1 MSVEIRYPNKHYY
14 LKNMSVEIRYPNK
27 HYYLKNMSVEIRYP
41 NKHYYL
47 KNMSVEIRY
56 PNKHYYLKN
65 MSVEIR
71 YPNKHY
77 YPKLTN
83 NLVYNNKIDLEP
95 AKCVT
100 KRVRGS
106 CHPALRLCSPSAP
119 PLTVAAGDSL
129 WTAAHQTPRQSYVL
143 GPSGK
148 AWIWA
153 LSLPKSRWQQG

>member
-1 MSVEIRYPNKHYY
+1 MAEAPTASLSVYTQE
-14 LKNMSVEIRYPNK
+14 KN
-27 HYYLKNMSVEIRYP
+27 
-41 NKHYYL
+41 
-47 KNMSVEIRY
+47 
-56 PNKHYYLKN
+56 
-65 MSVEIR
+65 
-71 YPNKHY
+71 
-77 YPKLTN
+77 
-83 NLVYNNKIDLEP
+83 NNKIDLEP

-106 CHPALRLCSPSAP
+106 CHPALRLRSPSAP

-153 LSLPKSRWQQG
+153 LWQQG